1 MIIRGKIK
9 HTALS
14 WALCFPGFVLAL
26 MLALSAA
33 TAHAQALP
41 QPSAPAP
48 SYGVMADLLEN
59 EQTRDELIRQ
69 LRSLAEADASRSTQ
83 TADSGASRGGGSEA
97 VAVAKETATVPATS
111 VSSADQKP
119 ASDGAFYQD
128 LTANIQDFVAGLSRD
143 FSRTAGMLK
152 ALLNGAGVHGMTTA
166 QWLSVLTV
174 FCIVAVTTLLA
185 FFILR
190 IVARRLFNR
199 IDLWLAGGPDASLNH
214 GRSLS
219 VPVWGRFLSRQGYR
233 KGGGV
238 IGALVIDVAVTLLAA
253 LAGYAAVVFGSV
265 EHAVNGKFGIMFINA
280 FVAVELAKALSRA
293 VFARRYVHLRLVA
306 MPNDVAVYW
315 DRWIARL
322 VSLTGYGLLVVAPLI
337 KALFLPSVGQAVGLF
352 IMLGVYVYAVGVI
365 WANRVVLRAR
375 LIARAEK
382 ASTAFVGTLTRILA
396 RVWHMLAIA
405 YFTVLLVVSQIDPQS
420 ALPFMA
426 RATFQTVCAVVL
438 GGMLASVLSSLLLQR
453 IRLSDDLRRR
463 LPMLEARL
471 NAYVPATIKGLRLLL
486 LLAIALIVL
495 DAWHAFDLTHWLY
508 SDSGRAVMGL
518 IVRVSVI
525 LLMAVLAWTVVA
537 SAIEHRLSGVS
548 GSSKPTEREKTLLSL
563 FRNAALVVIL
573 TMTVLVILSQIGI
586 DIGPLIAGAG
596 VVGLAIGFGAQKLV
610 QDVIT
615 GVFIQLE
622 NGMNQN
628 DVVEVCGLFGTVEK
642 ITIRSVVI
650 RTLDGGYHLIPFSSI
665 ERVSNHTRE
674 FGYHYGEY
682 TIAHRANVDD
692 AIVQLNNA
700 FDELMQ
706 DPELAGLVLENISIP
721 GVTSLNERGFTIRV
735 LIKTM
740 PGMQWAVQRGYNR
753 LVKKHFNAAGIE
765 LPYPQTVV
773 HFAQDEKG
781 VTLPL
786 PIGEPRPGGAH
797 T

>member
-1 MIIRGKIK
+1 MINNRSIN
-9 HTALS
+9 HTVQR
-14 WALCFPGFVLAL
+14 WALYFLGFLFLTLIV
-26 MLALSAA
+26 ALSAV
-33 TAHAQALP
+33 TVHSQPLAQP
-41 QPSAPAP
+41 EAPAP
-48 SYGVMADLLEN
+48 SYGAMADLLEN

-69 LRSLAEADASRSTQ
+69 LRSLALSDTSRPGAG
-83 TADSGASRGGGSEA
+83 ADSGAAGALTITDTAA
-97 VAVAKETATVPATS
+97 VD
-111 VSSADQKP
+111 VSASQADHNR
-119 ASDGAFYQD
+119 ASDQAGRQDMAGSIQAFI
-128 LTANIQDFVAGLSRD
+128 ASLSRD

-152 ALLNGAGVHGMTTA
+152 ALLNGEGVHGMTTG
-166 QWLSVLTV
+166 QWLSVLTG
-174 FCIVAVTTLLA
+174 FCIVAVATLLA
-185 FFILR
+185 FFIFRVLATR
-190 IVARRLFNR
+190 FFNR
-199 IDLWLAGGPDASLNH
+199 IDLWLANGAQAPSTGGRLASPPL
-214 GRSLS
+214 
-219 VPVWGRFLSRQGYR
+219 WERFISRQVGR
-233 KGGGV
+233 KWGGV

-253 LAGYAAVVFGSV
+253 LAGYAVVVFGSA
-265 EHAVNGKFGIMFINA
+265 EQALNGTFGIVFINA

-293 VFARRYVHLRLVA
+293 VFARHYAHLRLLD
-306 MPNDVAVYW
+306 MPNDVAIYW

-337 KALFLPSVGQAVGLF
+337 KTLFLPSVGQAVGLI

-365 WANRVVLRAR
+365 WANRAVLRAR
-375 LIARAEK
+375 LTARAEK
-382 ASTAFVGTLTRILA
+382 ASAVFLGTLIRILA
-396 RVWHMLAIA
+396 RVWHVLAIA
-405 YFTVLLVVSQIDPQS
+405 YFTVLLVVSQIDQQG

-426 RATFQTVCAVVL
+426 QATFQTVCAAGL
-438 GGMLASVLSSLLLQR
+438 GAVLASILSSLLSQR
-453 IRLSDDLRRR
+453 IRLSDDLRTR

-471 NAYVPATIKGLRLLL
+471 NAYVPAAIKGLRLFLL
-486 LLAIALIVL
+486 FAIALIVL
-495 DAWHAFDLTHWLY
+495 DAWHVFDLTHWLY
-508 SDSGRAVMGL
+508 SDSGRALMGL
-518 IVRVSVI
+518 IVRVSVV
-525 LLMAVLAWTVVA
+525 LLMAVLAWTVMV
-537 SAIEHRLSGVS
+537 SVIEHRLSVVS

-563 FRNAALVVIL
+563 FRNAALIVIV

-596 VVGLAIGFGAQKLV
+596 VVGLAVGFGAQKLV

-665 ERVSNHTRE
+665 ETVSNHTRE

-700 FDELMQ
+700 FEELMQ
-706 DPELAGLVLENISIP
+706 DSELAGLVLESISIP

-753 LVKKHFNAAGIE
+753 LVKKYFNAAGIE

-781 VTLPL
+781 VELPFRFSQS
-786 PIGEPRPGGAH
+786 GPGAVGV
-797 T
+797 